1 MLTHSFHE
9 YKWPQ
14 SLLQDLECWVRNF
27 IWSGDIDSRKCVTV
41 AWHNRGNPGMA
52 GFGGFFIDSDFLWG
66 LLCAILGSNQLFLQN
81 QWLPSWQSKKRL
93 VKAGEIFGWKLIL
106 NFWLQAYSDP
116 FLVHWSIYTRC
127 LNCIKLTQSFSF
139 RITHIYREGNACADK
154 LAVLGSQGLGYT
166 WWHSPPSFVSKEF
179 FRYRQGLPF
188 YRFL

>member
-1 MLTHSFHE
+1 MFQLILG
-9 YKWPQ
+9 KQIP
-14 SLLQDLECWVRNF
+14 
-27 IWSGDIDSRKCVTV
+27 SRKSFGDRLDALGLSVILRE
-41 AWHNRGNPGMA
+41 ARGNPGMA
-52 GFGGFFIDSDFLWG
+52 GFGCFFIDSDFLWG

-139 RITHIYREGNACADK
+139 RITHIYREVNACADK
-154 LAVLGSQGLGYT
+154 LVVLGSQGLGYT
-166 WWHSPPSFVSKEF
+166 WWHSPPSFVLRSSLGTGK
-179 FRYRQGLPF
+179 G
-188 YRFL
+188 FLSTDFCKRLSLSMV

>member
-1 MLTHSFHE
+1 MN
-9 YKWPQ
+9 
-14 SLLQDLECWVRNF
+14 LLNGFYIIINELIFGVQPLIDYSYWVLLAV
-27 IWSGDIDSRKCVTV
+27 S
-41 AWHNRGNPGMA
+41 
-52 GFGGFFIDSDFLWG
+52 
-66 LLCAILGSNQLFLQN
+66 LCAILGSNQLFLQN